1 MMKAVFF
8 DACPTMLAKNGLP
21 IAEIFK
27 TKEPDFSAIFVSADA
42 ASQTDPEMERSSENK
57 ITKDNRYRLIHFK
70 SFNRKHIEKFLRK
83 EAPDLFFVDAF
94 RIYDQ
99 LWISICHKLGIKVF
113 SLQHGFEIDSVFYKP
128 AAIISKYKKLMRFT
142 VAAYNLARIS
152 DTSFLKLYYQYC
164 RYIVKGTPLRQ
175 TLLANP
181 DFQPTIAF
189 VYSEYY
195 KEFWQRKFGFDKNRM
210 EIIMP
215 TDLLLVK
222 PVREQPQQDAC
233 CYITQTLVEDARM
246 MRGDFLELLKSYREV
261 AKSVKKFIIKLHPRV
276 SPEIYEEI
284 FGDLDNVEIT
294 RDFPNCKFY
303 LTHYSSMAYAAAFVS
318 NNVILHELPGHPTHE
333 LFRAVATSVVHSSK
347 EIIDYIKS
355 HEQDTDLAKI
365 EDRVKALAYYTSY
378 NDAEHPYD
386 VMYKTVKKAVSRI

>member
-113 SLQHGFEIDSVFYKP
+113 SQQHGFEIDSVFYKP

-261 AKSVKKFIIKLHPRV
+261 AKSVKKI
-276 SPEIYEEI
+276 
-284 FGDLDNVEIT
+284 
-294 RDFPNCKFY
+294 
-303 LTHYSSMAYAAAFVS
+303 HYQAPSQG
-318 NNVILHELPGHPTHE
+318 E
-333 LFRAVATSVVHSSK
+333 
-347 EIIDYIKS
+347 
-355 HEQDTDLAKI
+355 
-365 EDRVKALAYYTSY
+365 
-378 NDAEHPYD
+378 
-386 VMYKTVKKAVSRI
+386 SRNI